1 MLMAFIY
8 QLYLKCFAKGED
20 DMDASGFITL
30 MGFVSATLKNPPFQ
44 SLVTDG
50 SISQGELDGTR
61 SDLAAVYATLNKTPR
76 DKIEAMV
83 AQFNEQIMGHLDK
96 VVDGWGSDTLGAF
109 QQAQI
114 LAGYV
119 TTIMAKSG
127 LRE

>member
-1 MLMAFIY
+1 
-8 QLYLKCFAKGED
+8 
-20 DMDASGFITL
+20 MDASGFITL
-30 MGFVSATLKNPPFQ
+30 MGSVSATLKNPSFQ

-83 AQFNEQIMGHLDK
+83 AQFNEQIMGQLDK
-96 VVDGWGSDTLGAF
+96 IVDGWGSDTLGAF